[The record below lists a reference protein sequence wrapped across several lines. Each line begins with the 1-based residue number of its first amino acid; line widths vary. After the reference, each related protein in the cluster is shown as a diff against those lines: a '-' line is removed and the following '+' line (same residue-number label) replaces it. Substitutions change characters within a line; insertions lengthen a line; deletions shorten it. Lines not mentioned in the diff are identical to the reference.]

1 METIKDKTPSEQAD
15 EIVEMFAEIINLR
28 DFDGP
33 HWEKELDI
41 CSTDCAIL
49 HVTGIIEV
57 LKRDNNIIVD
67 GEYPYMVSVNQDA
80 IDHHQSIL
88 SVLEGRVG

>member
-1 METIKDKTPSEQAD
+1 MTTKTPSEQAD

-57 LKRDNNIIVD
+57 LW
-67 GEYPYMVSVNQDA
+67 E
-80 IDHHQSIL
+80 IDEAVGKGSISIL
-88 SVLEGRVG
+88 PQINHYQQILTILKEKL